1 MQARYYDPVI
11 GRFLSNDPVGF
22 VESGLNPQMFNRYSY
37 VHNDPINRID
47 PDGRNSIIA
56 DPQFQRDHLSPAD
69 QASFARGEAAAAA
82 VLIGGASLAVPDPTD
97 LVIAGAIAK
106 VGGGLLKG
114 GKAADEIK
122 TITIDSSKSP
132 EAAQHLKDAG
142 VVGKKLTVD
151 RAGAASRRADAL
163 KGTPTKPGLD
173 RDEAPPA
180 VFKEGGTGSSVR
192 HIDASDNRSAG
203 GQLGHQLKDV
213 PDGGCVKI
221 ECN

>member
-114 GKAADEIK
+114 GKAAD
-122 TITIDSSKSP
+122 
-132 EAAQHLKDAG
+132 
-142 VVGKKLTVD
+142 
-151 RAGAASRRADAL
+151 
-163 KGTPTKPGLD
+163 
-173 RDEAPPA
+173 
-180 VFKEGGTGSSVR
+180 
-192 HIDASDNRSAG
+192 
-203 GQLGHQLKDV
+203 
-213 PDGGCVKI
+213 
-221 ECN
+221 